1 MEVVGKLLFIVILS
15 AGTAYSVIHFVGDDF
30 LSSGLDRNLLEES
43 ETVHDDIDLKQY
55 RKKLRNEYYE
65 HFVEEESDTDEKK
78 QVKDS
83 QIWND
88 TIKKYR
94 E

>member
-15 AGTAYSVIHFVGDDF
+15 AGTAYSVIHFVGEDF

-43 ETVHDDIDLKQY
+43 ETFHDDIDLEEY
-55 RKKLRNEYYE
+55 RKKLRSEYYE
-65 HFVEEESDTDEKK
+65 HFVEEESDTDKK
-78 QVKDS
+78 KHVEDS
-83 QIWND
+83 QVWND

-94 E
+94 D